1 MGRVSIS
8 KPVEDES
15 QKLNVRANLI
25 NFTEDNY
32 MKNGHSTLRK
42 TSKSSQLWTKL
53 KLFCIYCFLVLVLQ
67 EEDVV
72 SVSCWFVSQIN
83 KSRV

>member
-1 MGRVSIS
+1 
-8 KPVEDES
+8 
-15 QKLNVRANLI
+15 
-25 NFTEDNY
+25 